1 MLGGAAARGCSGV
14 TGQSKDGPGRDPGK
28 EAAGSG
34 RRARSRRRRRGHAR
48 PVFAAV
54 DLGTNNC
61 RLLIARPEAG
71 GGFKVLDSFSR
82 IVRLGEGLGAD
93 GVLCEAAMARTV
105 EALRICA
112 KKMRRWRVAH
122 RRTVAT
128 AACRQ
133 AANSA
138 AFVARVK
145 RETGILLD
153 VIGAEEEAHLTV
165 QSCAP
170 LFDHSDEMTLVFDI
184 GGGSTELVW
193 IALEPSGTHR
203 LVHWVSLPLGVVT
216 LAEAFGGR
224 EVSGETY
231 AAMIGQAAA
240 RIAEAKLPAELTE
253 DLKSR
258 RTHMMGTS
266 GTVTILAS
274 LHLGLARY
282 ERDRVDGLW
291 LTPPQIEAV
300 GAKLRAMS
308 YEARAAHGCI
318 GPERAD
324 LVVAG
329 AAIFEA
335 IWRYWP
341 SPRLRVAD
349 RGLREGILVTLMADN
364 AARRGMRSAP
374 SARAPAPVP
383 QAVVPVA

>member
-1 MLGGAAARGCSGV
+1 VRDESS
-14 TGQSKDGPGRDPGK
+14 TGRGPGRGPGK
-28 EAAGSG
+28 SA
-34 RRARSRRRRRGHAR
+34 RRPRKRRRGRA
-48 PVFAAV
+48 PLTFAAL

-61 RLLIARPEAG
+61 RLLIAQPEPG
-71 GGFKVLDSFSR
+71 GGFKVVDSFSR
-82 IVRLGEGLGAD
+82 IVRLGAGLGAD
-93 GVLCEAAMARTV
+93 GVLSEAAMARTV
-105 EALRICA
+105 AALRVCA
-112 KKMRRWRVAH
+112 DKMRRWRVAH

-165 QSCAP
+165 RSCAP
-170 LFDHSDEMTLVFDI
+170 LFDHTDEMTLVFDI

-193 IALEPSGTHR
+193 IALEPSGAHR
-203 LVHWVSLPLGVVT
+203 LVHWVSLPIGVVT
-216 LAEAFGGR
+216 LAERFGGR
-224 EVSGETY
+224 EVAAETFET
-231 AAMIGQAAA
+231 MIAAA
-240 RIAEAKLPAELTE
+240 ASHIAEAQLPPGLVPDFSAL
-253 DLKSR
+253 
-258 RTHMMGTS
+258 RTHLMGTS

-282 ERDRVDGLW
+282 ERDKVDGLW
-291 LTPPQIEAV
+291 LTPAEIEAV
-300 GAKLRAMS
+300 GTRLRAMS

-349 RGLREGILVTLMADN
+349 RGLREGILVTLMADK
-364 AARRGMRSAP
+364 ALDRSAP
-374 SARAPAPVP
+374 QRRPQATAAPAPLP
-383 QAVVPVA
+383 

>member
-1 MLGGAAARGCSGV
+1 MPGRGAGHESAGGA
-14 TGQSKDGPGRDPGK
+14 
-28 EAAGSG
+28 
-34 RRARSRRRRRGHAR
+34 RRRRSRRRHRAHAR
-48 PVFAAV
+48 PVFAAL

-61 RLLIARPEAG
+61 RLLIARPVAG
-71 GGFKVLDSFSR
+71 GGFKVIDSFSR
-82 IVRLGEGLGAD
+82 IVRLGEGVKAD
-93 GVLCEAAMARTV
+93 GVLSKAAMDRTIA
-105 EALRICA
+105 ALQVCA
-112 KKMRRWRVAH
+112 EKMKRWRVAH

-138 AFVARVK
+138 EFVERVK
-145 RETGILLD
+145 RETGIQLD

-193 IALEPSGTHR
+193 IALEPTGTHR

-216 LAEAFGGR
+216 LAESFGGR
-224 EVSGETY
+224 EVSDETY
-231 AAMIGQAAA
+231 AAMVAEVQA
-240 RIAEAKLPAELTE
+240 RIDAAKLPAEL
-253 DLKSR
+253 SR
-258 RTHMMGTS
+258 RLAASRTHMMGTS

-274 LHLGLARY
+274 LHLGLRRY
-282 ERDRVDGLW
+282 ERDKVDGLW
-291 LTPPQIEAV
+291 LMPAQIEAV
-300 GAKLRAMS
+300 GAKLRAMQ
-308 YEARAAHGCI
+308 YDARAAHGCI

-324 LVVAG
+324 LVIAG

-335 IWRYWP
+335 IWRHWP

-364 AARRGMRSAP
+364 IHHRSKVRTHGPRAEAKP
-374 SARAPAPVP
+374 SVPAE
-383 QAVVPVA
+383 